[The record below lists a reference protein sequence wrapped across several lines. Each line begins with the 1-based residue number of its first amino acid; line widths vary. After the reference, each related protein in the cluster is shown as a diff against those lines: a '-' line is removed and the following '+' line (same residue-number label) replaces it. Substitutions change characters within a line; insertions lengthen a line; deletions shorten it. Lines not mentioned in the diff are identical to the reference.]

1 MNPYE
6 TPKQVPRS
14 VTTEVGKAIT
24 TGRPCDHCGSSNT
37 GEDKLSR
44 VAPNP
49 ILFLLFG
56 WFFLL
61 VKAAFSKKTDL
72 CRDCGQASTYKT
84 VASKIALAVLIAL
97 TALIA
102 IAFLGEA

>member
-6 TPKQVPRS
+6 TPKQAPGS
-14 VTTEVGKAIT
+14 VTAEVGKAISP
-24 TGRPCDHCGSSNT
+24 GRPCDHCGSSNT
-37 GEDKLSR
+37 GEDRLSR

-61 VKAAFSKKTDL
+61 VKAAFSNKTDL

-84 VASKIALAVLIAL
+84 TASKLALAVLIAL
-97 TALIA
+97 TAIVSIVL
-102 IAFLGEA
+102 LGEA